1 MKTRDW
7 GKYRETLIGIGFFL
21 FGLIYFALS
30 FTIDSYAG
38 YGGSSVVDSKFM
50 PQFVGV
56 LLMILG
62 ILQTI
67 SAYKALRRQEKNG
80 QASSQ
85 NVQQVQAENESDQ
98 INISDY
104 DDDAASRG
112 ADNKSLVLIFAFLLI
127 YLALMTVLGF
137 ILSTALYL
145 IATMLLLTPKEKR
158 NIPLMLIITVV
169 VSVGVYFLFVEGLSL
184 ILPAGIL
191 G

>member
-1 MKTRDW
+1 MKAKGTK
-7 GKYRETLIGIGFFL
+7 KYRETWIGVGFFL

-30 FTIDSYAG
+30 FTIDTYAG

-50 PQFVGV
+50 PQFVGIM
-56 LLMILG
+56 LMVLG
-62 ILQTI
+62 ILQTVFSYRDSKRKEKEEPE
-67 SAYKALRRQEKNG
+67 SAQPAAQTIGEG
-80 QASSQ
+80 
-85 NVQQVQAENESDQ
+85 EDQ
-98 INISDY
+98 INIADY

-112 ADNKSLVLIFAFLLI
+112 ADNKSLILIFAFLLI

-145 IATMLLLTPKEKR
+145 MATMLLLTPKEKR
-158 NIPLMLIITVV
+158 NIVLMLVITAV

-184 ILPAGIL
+184 ILPAGVL

>member
-1 MKTRDW
+1 MKTHDW
-7 GKYRETLIGIGFFL
+7 RKYRETLIGIGFFI

-56 LLMILG
+56 LLMLLG
-62 ILQTI
+62 ILQAV
-67 SAYKALRRQEKNG
+67 SAYKKMRRSDHVNEDTVQDAS
-80 QASSQ
+80 QATKE
-85 NVQQVQAENESDQ
+85 ADQ
-98 INISDY
+98 INIADY

>member
-7 GKYRETLIGIGFFL
+7 RKYREALIGIGFFV

-50 PQFVGV
+50 PQFVGI

-62 ILQTI
+62 VLQAV
-67 SAYKALRRQEKNG
+67 SAYKDTRRKEKTKADTA
-80 QASSQ
+80 QD
-85 NVQQVQAENESDQ
+85 VPRTQVEVESDQ

-158 NIPLMLIITVV
+158 NIPLMLTITVV

>member
-80 QASSQ
+80 RASSQ

>member
-1 MKTRDW
+1 MKSN
-7 GKYRETLIGIGFFL
+7 GLKKYREVWIGVGFFL
-21 FGLIYFALS
+21 FGLVYFALS
-30 FTIDSYAG
+30 FTIDTYAG

-50 PQFVGV
+50 PQFVGI
-56 LLMILG
+56 LLMTLG

-67 SAYKALRRQEKNG
+67 FSYRDAKRKEKET
-80 QASSQ
+80 SETVESTSQ
-85 NVQQVQAENESDQ
+85 TIGEGEDQ
-98 INISDY
+98 INIADY

-145 IATMLLLTPKEKR
+145 MVTMLLLTPKEKR
-158 NIPLMLIITVV
+158 NIVVMLIITVV
-169 VSVGVYFLFVEGLSL
+169 VSVGVYYLFVEGLSL

>member
-50 PQFVGV
+50 PQFVGI

-62 ILQTI
+62 ILQTL

-85 NVQQVQAENESDQ
+85 TAQQAQTETESDQ

-158 NIPLMLIITVV
+158 NIPLMLIITAV

>member
-50 PQFVGV
+50 PQFVGI

-62 ILQTI
+62 ILQTL

-85 NVQQVQAENESDQ
+85 TAQQVQTENESDQ

-158 NIPLMLIITVV
+158 NIPLMLIITAV

>member
-50 PQFVGV
+50 PQFVGI

-62 ILQTI
+62 ILQTL

-85 NVQQVQAENESDQ
+85 TAQQAQTENESDQ

-158 NIPLMLIITVV
+158 NIPLMLIITAV